1 MFCTSCGSQNPDGN
15 KFCVNCGAVLQATE
29 PVSDYAPFEPEAKA
43 NPVTPPVNPNPVSY
57 TYQPNKSFAGMSE
70 FANGYATKALSF
82 AIAGIVSDCTFFL
95 CFLGIIFGIVG
106 IVYVGKARKEGY
118 VGPKPIVA
126 KSISIGSIALGGFM
140 SIYLILFIIAA
151 ISEMM

>member
-82 AIAGIVSDCTFFL
+82 AIAGIVSDEELNPEYILPDAFDAR
-95 CFLGIIFGIVG
+95 
-106 IVYVGKARKEGY
+106 VGKA
-118 VGPKPIVA
+118 VA
-126 KSISIGSIALGGFM
+126 AGVAQ
-140 SIYLILFIIAA
+140 AA
-151 ISEMM
+151 RDTGVARI